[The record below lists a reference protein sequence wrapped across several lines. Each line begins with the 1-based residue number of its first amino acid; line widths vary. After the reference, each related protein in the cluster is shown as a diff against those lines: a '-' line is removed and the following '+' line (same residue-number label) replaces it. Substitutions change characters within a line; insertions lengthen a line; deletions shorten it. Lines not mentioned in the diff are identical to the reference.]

1 MANSQILKVAFMAA
15 LIVSML
21 MVGRHINSVDAK
33 ITCEQVTI
41 WLTPCIGYGVLG
53 GVVPASCC
61 QGIKA
66 LNAASNTT
74 EDRRAQC
81 NCVKEGAAKIP
92 GLDYDRVNKLPGICG
107 SKCPYKLT
115 HDLNCSKVN

>member
-1 MANSQILKVAFMAA
+1 MAISQILKVAFMAA

-21 MVGRHINSVDAK
+21 MGGRRINSVDAK

-41 WLTPCIGYGVLG
+41 WLTPCIGYGVTG

-61 QGIKA
+61 QGIRA
-66 LNAASNTT
+66 LSAASNTT
-74 EDRRAQC
+74 EDHRADC

-92 GLDYDRVNKLPGICG
+92 GLDYDRVNELPGICG
-107 SKCPYKLT
+107 SNCPYKLT
-115 HDLNCSKVN
+115 HDLDCSK

>member
-1 MANSQILKVAFMAA
+1 MASSQILKVAFIAV

-21 MVGRHINSVDAK
+21 MGGGRVGAK

-41 WLTPCIGYGVLG
+41 WLTPCIGYGVMG
-53 GVVPASCC
+53 GPVPVSCC
-61 QGIKA
+61 QGIRA

-74 EDRRAQC
+74 EDRQAQC

-92 GLDYDRVNKLPGICG
+92 GLDYDRVNTLPGICG
-107 SKCPYKLT
+107 SNCPYKLT
-115 HDLNCSKVN
+115 HDLDCSKVK